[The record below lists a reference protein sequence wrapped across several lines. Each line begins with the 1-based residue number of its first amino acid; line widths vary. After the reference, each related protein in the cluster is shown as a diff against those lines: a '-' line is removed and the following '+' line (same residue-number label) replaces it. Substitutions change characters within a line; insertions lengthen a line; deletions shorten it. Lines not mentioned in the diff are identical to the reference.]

1 MSETGQTCSKCPA
14 LRASYDKLSQEKECL
29 LAAQQFVQ
37 KPNMFSSAELKV
49 KPFTQKAKVFIY
61 FVFHIYQPLL
71 QEILNERTQYLEQI
85 QNLQV
90 KHKKKIKCK
99 TLLSLTIC

>member
-49 KPFTQKAKVFIY
+49 KPFTQKAKFLFILFFIY
-61 FVFHIYQPLL
+61 ISHYYKRYLMK
-71 QEILNERTQYLEQI
+71 ELNI
-85 QNLQV
+85 
-90 KHKKKIKCK
+90 
-99 TLLSLTIC
+99 